1 MAHSRIAM
9 LPSEYVP
16 GATVVGMTFKD
27 GVVLAAE
34 KRFTYG
40 KFIMSKT
47 GKKVFK
53 ITDKVGAAC
62 AGMISD
68 MQVLVRNMQALI
80 KLRELDVNRPSS
92 PSSVAKLMSILMF
105 ENRLLPLLTQVIVGG
120 VGEKPEI
127 YVLDPLG
134 SLIKDQY
141 ACVGTGAETAIGMIE
156 AEYKADIS
164 EEEAKKLAIK
174 AIKSAIQRDASS
186 GDGVDM
192 LIITREGVKEET
204 VQF

>member
-1 MAHSRIAM
+1 M

-47 GKKVFK
+47 GKKIFR

-68 MQVLVRNMQALI
+68 MQMLVRNMQALI
-80 KLRELDVNRPSS
+80 KLREFDLSRPSS

-120 VGEKPEI
+120 VDEKPEI

-156 AEYKADIS
+156 AEYRANIS
-164 EEEAKKLAIK
+164 EEEAKELAIK

-186 GDGVDM
+186 GDGVDI
-192 LIITREGVKEET
+192 LIITKERAKEET
-204 VQF
+204 IQF

>member
-1 MAHSRIAM
+1 M